1 MARDLGVSQR
11 RVRDRVQDPEPF
23 VRGEFKEETSEARRL
38 HDARIV
44 RVDTKAFGTSR
55 TQIHERPM
63 VGAAATQTGEL
74 RLTGNGGHGAAKDEP
89 DAVGPLHGAV
99 ASHGR
104 LILAVIIAAAF
115 LDVVDFSVVQVAL
128 PTIQRE
134 FLAPLAESEWVTG
147 VYGLTLAGFL
157 MVSGRAGDVYGQKRL
172 FIFGIVLF
180 TLSSLSAGLA
190 PSLLSL
196 VVSRAIQGIAAAMTT
211 ATALAILAATFPE
224 GRERNRAFGVLVSIL
239 SAGFAA
245 GSIAGGVLTAAFG
258 WRSVMFVNVP
268 IGAVATILAQRFISR
283 NGGVR
288 ATSRRL
294 DIPGAIT
301 VTAGLIL
308 LVYAFT
314 IAATDGLFT
323 IQAALPL
330 GLSALTLAAFLA
342 IEYRSKAPLMPL
354 AFVRRRTT
362 LTANVL
368 SLVVS
373 SSAGALIVLTVYLQ
387 QVLSYSPLDAG
398 LAFLPAAA
406 IFFFVGGWGSSWLMN
421 RLGLKRV
428 LVIST
433 TFVTLG
439 LAALAPLP
447 VSAGYLG
454 ILPGTILWA
463 LGASIGF
470 PALAIAGLAGTKHGE
485 EGLAS
490 GLIQTSQRLG
500 FPLGLSMVL
509 TVASAFDPGL
519 GLTGFRYAFLG
530 AAVLSVIGLGIAL
543 RFRGEDV
550 PTFTGQAAPGLDAVG
565 ERSDF
570 E

>member
-134 FLAPLAESEWVTG
+134 FLAPLAESQWVTG
-147 VYGLTLAGFL
+147 VYGLNLAGFL
-157 MVSGRAGDVYGQKRL
+157 MVSGRAGDVYGQKRMFL
-172 FIFGIVLF
+172 VGIVLF
-180 TLSSLSAGLA
+180 TLASLTAGLA

-224 GRERNRAFGVLVSIL
+224 GPARNRAFGILVSVL

-268 IGAVATILAQRFISR
+268 IGAAATVLAQRYIAR
-283 NGGVR
+283 NGGRAVVR
-288 ATSRRL
+288 RI
-294 DIPGAIT
+294 DIPGAVS
-301 VTAGLIL
+301 VTAGLVP

-314 IAATDGLFT
+314 VAATDGLFT
-323 IQAALPL
+323 VQTAVPLALSVL
-330 GLSALTLAAFLA
+330 ALVGFLA
-342 IEYRSKAPLMPL
+342 IESRSKAPLMPL
-354 AFVRRRTT
+354 AFLRRRTT

-368 SLVVS
+368 SLFVS

-387 QVLSYSPLDAG
+387 QILGYSPLEAG

-421 RLGLKRV
+421 RLGMKRV
-428 LVIST
+428 LVASSA
-433 TFVTLG
+433 FVTLG
-439 LAALAPLP
+439 LAFLAPLP
-447 VSAGYLG
+447 VAAGYWG
-454 ILPGTILWA
+454 ILPGTMVWA

-470 PALAIAGLAGTKHGE
+470 PALAIAGLAGTKPGE

-500 FPLGLSMVL
+500 FPLGLSMVF
-509 TVASAFDPGL
+509 TVGSAFDPKL
-519 GLTGFRYAFLG
+519 GLSGYRYAFAA
-530 AAVLSVIGLGIAL
+530 AAVLAALGFGIAL
-543 RFRGEDV
+543 RFRNERAPVLVGRATPDSYSFGDRGEV
-550 PTFTGQAAPGLDAVG
+550 
-565 ERSDF
+565 E
-570 E
+570 

>member
-128 PTIQRE
+128 PTIQR
-134 FLAPLAESEWVTG
+134 
-147 VYGLTLAGFL
+147 
-157 MVSGRAGDVYGQKRL
+157 
-172 FIFGIVLF
+172 
-180 TLSSLSAGLA
+180 
-190 PSLLSL
+190 
-196 VVSRAIQGIAAAMTT
+196 
-211 ATALAILAATFPE
+211 AILAPTFPE

-294 DIPGAIT
+294 DIPGAMT

-330 GLSALTLAAFLA
+330 GLSALTLAAFLV

-387 QVLSYSPLDAG
+387 QVLGYSPLDAG

-421 RLGLKRV
+421 GLGLKRV

-433 TFVTLG
+433 TFVPLG

-447 VSAGYLG
+447 VAWGYLG

-500 FPLGLSMVL
+500 FPLGLSLVL
-509 TVASAFDPGL
+509 TVASTFDPQL
-519 GLTGFRYAFLG
+519 GLTGFRYAFFG
-530 AAVLSVIGLGIAL
+530 AAVLSAIGLGIAL

-550 PTFTGQAAPGLDAVG
+550 PAFTSQATPDLGAAG
-565 ERSDF
+565 EPSDY

>member
-1 MARDLGVSQR
+1 MTENQQEQR
-11 RVRDRVQDPEPF
+11 IAGPTQAEP
-23 VRGEFKEETSEARRL
+23 A
-38 HDARIV
+38 A
-44 RVDTKAFGTSR
+44 GT
-55 TQIHERPM
+55 
-63 VGAAATQTGEL
+63 GLAAHA
-74 RLTGNGGHGAAKDEP
+74 
-89 DAVGPLHGAV
+89 
-99 ASHGR
+99 R

-134 FLAPLAESEWVTG
+134 FLAPLAESQWVTG

-157 MVSGRAGDVYGQKRL
+157 MVSGRAGDVYGQKRMFL
-172 FIFGIVLF
+172 VGIVLF
-180 TLSSLSAGLA
+180 TLASLTAGLA

-196 VVSRAIQGIAAAMTT
+196 VASRAIQGIAAAMTT

-224 GRERNRAFGVLVSIL
+224 GPERNRAFGILVSVL

-268 IGAVATILAQRFISR
+268 IGAAATLLAQRYIAR
-283 NGGVR
+283 NGGR
-288 ATSRRL
+288 AVGRL
-294 DIPGAIT
+294 DIPGAVT

-314 IAATDGLFT
+314 VAATDGLFT
-323 IQAALPL
+323 VQTAVPLALSVL
-330 GLSALTLAAFLA
+330 ALVGFLA

-354 AFVRRRTT
+354 AFLRRRTT
-362 LTANVL
+362 LSANVL
-368 SLVVS
+368 SLFVS

-387 QVLSYSPLDAG
+387 QILGYSPLEAG

-406 IFFFVGGWGSSWLMN
+406 IFFVVGGWGSSWLMN
-421 RLGLKRV
+421 RLGMKRV
-428 LVIST
+428 LVASSA
-433 TFVTLG
+433 FVTLG
-439 LAALAPLP
+439 LALLAPLP
-447 VSAGYLG
+447 VAAGYWG
-454 ILPGTILWA
+454 ILPGTMVWA

-470 PALAIAGLAGTKHGE
+470 PALAIAGLAGTKPGE

-509 TVASAFDPGL
+509 TVASAFDPQL
-519 GLTGFRYAFLG
+519 GLSGYRYAFAA
-530 AAVLSVIGLGIAL
+530 AAVLAALGFGIAL
-543 RFRGEDV
+543 RFRNER
-550 PTFTGQAAPGLDAVG
+550 APILVERATPDPRSVG
-565 ERSDF
+565 EPG
-570 E
+570 EVE

>member
-1 MARDLGVSQR
+1 MTANHQR
-11 RVRDRVQDPEPF
+11 AGIEGDGHV
-23 VRGEFKEETSEARRL
+23 
-38 HDARIV
+38 
-44 RVDTKAFGTSR
+44 
-55 TQIHERPM
+55 ERS
-63 VGAAATQTGEL
+63 VGAT
-74 RLTGNGGHGAAKDEP
+74 
-89 DAVGPLHGAV
+89 VG
-99 ASHGR
+99 SHAR

-134 FLAPLAESEWVTG
+134 FLAPLAESQWVTG

-172 FIFGIVLF
+172 FVFGIVLF
-180 TLSSLSAGLA
+180 TVSSLSAGLA

-224 GRERNRAFGVLVSIL
+224 GKERNRAFGILVSIL

-268 IGAVATILAQRFISR
+268 IGAVATILAQRFVAR
-283 NGGVR
+283 NGGR

-294 DIPGAIT
+294 DIPGAVT

-330 GLSALTLAAFLA
+330 GLSALTLALFLA

-354 AFVRRRTT
+354 AFLRRRTT

-387 QVLSYSPLDAG
+387 QVLGYSPLDAG

-428 LVIST
+428 LLIST

-447 VSAGYLG
+447 VAAGYLG
-454 ILPGTILWA
+454 ILPGTMLWA
-463 LGASIGF
+463 AGASIGF
-470 PALAIAGLAGTKHGE
+470 PALAIAGLSGTKHGE
-485 EGLAS
+485 AGLAS

-500 FPLGLSMVL
+500 FPLGLSLVL
-509 TVASAFDPGL
+509 TVASTFDPLL
-519 GLTGFRYAFLG
+519 GLTGFRYAFAG
-530 AAVLSVIGLGIAL
+530 AAVLSAIGVGIAL
-543 RFRGEDV
+543 RFRGESV
-550 PTFTGQAAPGLDAVG
+550 PAMVG
-565 ERSDF
+565 EATPDLGPVGDRGDV

>member
-1 MARDLGVSQR
+1 MTGKRTSLTEIR
-11 RVRDRVQDPEPF
+11 RQEDVAGDTEPTVR
-23 VRGEFKEETSEARRL
+23 A
-38 HDARIV
+38 
-44 RVDTKAFGTSR
+44 
-55 TQIHERPM
+55 
-63 VGAAATQTGEL
+63 GAAL
-74 RLTGNGGHGAAKDEP
+74 
-89 DAVGPLHGAV
+89 V
-99 ASHGR
+99 SHAR
-104 LILAVIIAAAF
+104 LILAVVIAAAF

-134 FLAPLAESEWVTG
+134 FLAPLAESQWVTG

-196 VVSRAIQGIAAAMTT
+196 VVSRAIQGVAAAMTT

-224 GRERNRAFGVLVSIL
+224 GNERNRAFGVLVSIL

-245 GSIAGGVLTAAFG
+245 GSIAGGILTAAFG

-268 IGAVATILAQRFISR
+268 IGAVATILAQRFIAR
-283 NGGVR
+283 NGPR
-288 ATSRRL
+288 TTSKRL

-387 QVLSYSPLDAG
+387 KVLGYSPLDAG

-406 IFFFVGGWGSSWLMN
+406 IFFFVGGWGAPWLLN
-421 RLGLKRV
+421 RIGMKRV
-428 LVIST
+428 LVASS

-454 ILPGTILWA
+454 ILPGTVLWA

-500 FPLGLSMVL
+500 FPLGLSLVL
-509 TVASAFDPGL
+509 TVASTFDPLL
-519 GLTGFRYAFLG
+519 GLTGFRYAF
-530 AAVLSVIGLGIAL
+530 V
-543 RFRGEDV
+543 
-550 PTFTGQAAPGLDAVG
+550 
-565 ERSDF
+565 
-570 E
+570 

>member
-1 MARDLGVSQR
+1 LTENQQKR
-11 RVRDRVQDPEPF
+11 RNE
-23 VRGEFKEETSEARRL
+23 G
-38 HDARIV
+38 
-44 RVDTKAFGTSR
+44 
-55 TQIHERPM
+55 HEQAAPTA
-63 VGAAATQTGEL
+63 GAAL
-74 RLTGNGGHGAAKDEP
+74 AAH
-89 DAVGPLHGAV
+89 A
-99 ASHGR
+99 R

-134 FLAPLAESEWVTG
+134 FLAPLAESQWVTG

-157 MVSGRAGDVYGQKRL
+157 MVSGRAGDVYGQKRMFL
-172 FIFGIVLF
+172 VGIVLF
-180 TLSSLSAGLA
+180 TIASLTAGLA

-224 GRERNRAFGVLVSIL
+224 GPERNRAFGILVSVL

-245 GSIAGGVLTAAFG
+245 GSIAGGILTAAFG

-268 IGAVATILAQRFISR
+268 IGAAATVLAQRYIAR
-283 NGGVR
+283 NGGR
-288 ATSRRL
+288 AVVRRL
-294 DIPGAIT
+294 DIPGAVS

-314 IAATDGLFT
+314 VAATDGLFT
-323 IQAALPL
+323 VQTAVPLALSVL
-330 GLSALTLAAFLA
+330 ALVGFLA

-354 AFVRRRTT
+354 AFLRRRTT
-362 LTANVL
+362 LSANVL
-368 SLVVS
+368 SLFVS

-387 QVLSYSPLDAG
+387 QILGYSPLEAG

-406 IFFFVGGWGSSWLMN
+406 IFFVVGGWGSSWLMN
-421 RLGLKRV
+421 RLGMKRV
-428 LVIST
+428 LVASSA
-433 TFVTLG
+433 FVTLG
-439 LAALAPLP
+439 LALLAPLP
-447 VSAGYLG
+447 VAAGYWG
-454 ILPGTILWA
+454 ILPGTMVWA

-470 PALAIAGLAGTKHGE
+470 PALAIAGLAGTKPGE

-509 TVASAFDPGL
+509 TVASAFDPQL
-519 GLTGFRYAFLG
+519 GLSGYRYAFAA
-530 AAVLSVIGLGIAL
+530 AAVLAALGFGIAL
-543 RFRGEDV
+543 RLRSEW
-550 PTFTGQAAPGLDAVG
+550 APILVERATPDPRSVG
-565 ERSDF
+565 EPG
-570 E
+570 EVE

>member
-1 MARDLGVSQR
+1 MTENQQER
-11 RVRDRVQDPEPF
+11 RNEGHAQAAP
-23 VRGEFKEETSEARRL
+23 TA
-38 HDARIV
+38 
-44 RVDTKAFGTSR
+44 
-55 TQIHERPM
+55 
-63 VGAAATQTGEL
+63 GAAL
-74 RLTGNGGHGAAKDEP
+74 AAH
-89 DAVGPLHGAV
+89 A
-99 ASHGR
+99 R

-134 FLAPLAESEWVTG
+134 FLAPLAESQWVTG

-157 MVSGRAGDVYGQKRL
+157 MVSGRAGDVYGQKRMFL
-172 FIFGIVLF
+172 VGIVLF
-180 TLSSLSAGLA
+180 TLASLTAGLA

-196 VVSRAIQGIAAAMTT
+196 VASRAIQGIAAAMTT

-224 GRERNRAFGVLVSIL
+224 GPERNRAFGILVSVL

-268 IGAVATILAQRFISR
+268 IGAAATLLAQRYIAR
-283 NGGVR
+283 NGGR
-288 ATSRRL
+288 AVVRRL
-294 DIPGAIT
+294 DIPGAVS

-314 IAATDGLFT
+314 VAATDGLFT
-323 IQAALPL
+323 VQTAVPLALSVL
-330 GLSALTLAAFLA
+330 ALVGFLA

-354 AFVRRRTT
+354 AFLRRRTT
-362 LTANVL
+362 LSANVL
-368 SLVVS
+368 SLFVS

-387 QVLSYSPLDAG
+387 QILGYSPLEAG

-406 IFFFVGGWGSSWLMN
+406 IFFVVGGWGSSWLMN
-421 RLGLKRV
+421 RLGMKRV
-428 LVIST
+428 LVASSA
-433 TFVTLG
+433 FVTLG
-439 LAALAPLP
+439 LALLAPLP
-447 VSAGYLG
+447 VAAGYWG
-454 ILPGTILWA
+454 ILPGTMVWA

-470 PALAIAGLAGTKHGE
+470 PALAIAGLAGTKPGE

-509 TVASAFDPGL
+509 TVASAFDPQL
-519 GLTGFRYAFLG
+519 GLSGYRYAFAA
-530 AAVLSVIGLGIAL
+530 AAVLAALGFGIAL
-543 RFRGEDV
+543 RLRSES
-550 PTFTGQAAPGLDAVG
+550 APILVERATPDPRSVG
-565 ERSDF
+565 EPG
-570 E
+570 EVE

>member
-134 FLAPLAESEWVTG
+134 FLAPLAESQWVTG

-283 NGGVR
+283 NGGGR

-294 DIPGAIT
+294 DIPGAVT

-387 QVLSYSPLDAG
+387 QVLGYSPLDAG

-433 TFVTLG
+433 AFVTLG
-439 LAALAPLP
+439 LAMLAPLP
-447 VSAGYLG
+447 VAAGYLG
-454 ILPGTILWA
+454 ILPGTILWS

-470 PALAIAGLAGTKHGE
+470 PALAIAGLSGTKPGE

-500 FPLGLSMVL
+500 FPLGLSLVL
-509 TVASAFDPGL
+509 TVASTFDPQL

-530 AAVLSVIGLGIAL
+530 AAVLSAVGLGIAL
-543 RFRGEDV
+543 RFRSESV
-550 PTFTGQAAPGLDAVG
+550 PSFVEGDAG
-565 ERSDF
+565 ARF
-570 E
+570 GRGAR

>member
-1 MARDLGVSQR
+1 
-11 RVRDRVQDPEPF
+11 
-23 VRGEFKEETSEARRL
+23 
-38 HDARIV
+38 
-44 RVDTKAFGTSR
+44 
-55 TQIHERPM
+55 M

-74 RLTGNGGHGAAKDEP
+74 RLTGNEGHGAAKDEP
-89 DAVGPLHGAV
+89 DATGPLHGAV

-134 FLAPLAESEWVTG
+134 FLAPLAESQWVTG

-196 VVSRAIQGIAAAMTT
+196 VVSRAIQGVAAAMTT

-224 GRERNRAFGVLVSIL
+224 GKERNRAFGVLVSIL

-245 GSIAGGVLTAAFG
+245 GSIAGGILTAAFG

-283 NGGVR
+283 NGGGR

-330 GLSALTLAAFLA
+330 GLSALTLAVFLA

-387 QVLSYSPLDAG
+387 QVLGYSPLDAG

-500 FPLGLSMVL
+500 FPLGLSLVL

-519 GLTGFRYAFLG
+519 GLSGFRYAFLG

-550 PTFTGQAAPGLDAVG
+550 PTLTGQATADLGAVG
-565 ERSDF
+565 EQSDF

>member
-1 MARDLGVSQR
+1 MRGTALTAPREGNSLTENARHEGFDGDIDRVSQTR
-11 RVRDRVQDPEPF
+11 
-23 VRGEFKEETSEARRL
+23 
-38 HDARIV
+38 
-44 RVDTKAFGTSR
+44 
-55 TQIHERPM
+55 
-63 VGAAATQTGEL
+63 AAA
-74 RLTGNGGHGAAKDEP
+74 
-89 DAVGPLHGAV
+89 
-99 ASHGR
+99 ASHAR
-104 LILAVIIAAAF
+104 VILFVVIAAAF

-134 FLAPLAESEWVTG
+134 FLAPLAESQWVTG

-172 FIFGIVLF
+172 FMFGIVLF

-224 GRERNRAFGVLVSIL
+224 GKERNRAFGVLVSIL

-245 GSIAGGVLTAAFG
+245 GSITGGILTAAFG

-283 NGGVR
+283 NGGGR

-294 DIPGAIT
+294 DIPGAVT

-314 IAATDGLFT
+314 IAATDGFFT

-330 GLSALTLAAFLA
+330 GLSALTLVAFLA
-342 IEYRSKAPLMPL
+342 IEYQSKAPLMPL

-387 QVLSYSPLDAG
+387 QVLGYSPLDAG

-500 FPLGLSMVL
+500 FPLGLSLVL
-509 TVASAFDPGL
+509 TVASTFDPQL
-519 GLTGFRYAFLG
+519 VLTGFRYAFLG
-530 AAVLSVIGLGIAL
+530 AAVLSAVGLGIAL
-543 RFRGEDV
+543 RFRSESV
-550 PTFTGQAAPGLDAVG
+550 PAFVDGPGHELGSVG
-565 ERSDF
+565 EPGDP

>member
-1 MARDLGVSQR
+1 VAGDTEPTLRAGTAFVSH
-11 RVRDRVQDPEPF
+11 
-23 VRGEFKEETSEARRL
+23 A
-38 HDARIV
+38 
-44 RVDTKAFGTSR
+44 
-55 TQIHERPM
+55 
-63 VGAAATQTGEL
+63 
-74 RLTGNGGHGAAKDEP
+74 
-89 DAVGPLHGAV
+89 
-99 ASHGR
+99 R
-104 LILAVIIAAAF
+104 LILAVVIAAAF

-134 FLAPLAESEWVTG
+134 FLAPLAESQWVTG

-180 TLSSLSAGLA
+180 TVSSLSAGLA

-224 GRERNRAFGVLVSIL
+224 GKERNRAFGVLVSIL

-245 GSIAGGVLTAAFG
+245 GSIAGGILTAAFG

-268 IGAVATILAQRFISR
+268 IGAVATILAQRFIAR
-283 NGGVR
+283 NGPR
-288 ATSRRL
+288 ATSKRL
-294 DIPGAIT
+294 DIPGAVT

-314 IAATDGLFT
+314 IAATDGLFN

-342 IEYRSKAPLMPL
+342 IEFRSKVPLMPL
-354 AFVRRRTT
+354 AFLRRRTT

-387 QVLSYSPLDAG
+387 GVLGYSPLDAG

-421 RLGLKRV
+421 RIGLKRV
-428 LVIST
+428 LVVST

-447 VSAGYLG
+447 VAWGYLG
-454 ILPGTILWA
+454 VLPGTMLWA

-509 TVASAFDPGL
+509 TVASAFDPQL

-530 AAVLSVIGLGIAL
+530 AAVLSAIGLGIAL
-543 RFRGEDV
+543 RFRGETV
-550 PTFTGQAAPGLDAVG
+550 PAIADRAAPDLGPVG
-565 ERSDF
+565 ERGDV

>member
-1 MARDLGVSQR
+1 M
-11 RVRDRVQDPEPF
+11 
-23 VRGEFKEETSEARRL
+23 
-38 HDARIV
+38 
-44 RVDTKAFGTSR
+44 
-55 TQIHERPM
+55 
-63 VGAAATQTGEL
+63 
-74 RLTGNGGHGAAKDEP
+74 TGNVRHQQAADE
-89 DAVGPLHGAV
+89 LHAESQARGAV
-99 ASHGR
+99 VSHAR
-104 LILAVIIAAAF
+104 LILAVVIAAAF

-134 FLAPLAESEWVTG
+134 FLAPLAESQWVTG

-172 FIFGIVLF
+172 FLFGIVLF
-180 TLSSLSAGLA
+180 TVSSLSAGLA

-224 GRERNRAFGVLVSIL
+224 GKERNRAFGVLVSIL

-245 GSIAGGVLTAAFG
+245 GSIAGGILTAAFG

-268 IGAVATILAQRFISR
+268 IGAVATILAQRFIAR
-283 NGGVR
+283 NGPR
-288 ATSRRL
+288 AASKRL
-294 DIPGAIT
+294 DIPGAVT

-323 IQAALPL
+323 MQAALPL
-330 GLSALTLAAFLA
+330 GLSVLILAAFLA

-354 AFVRRRTT
+354 AFLRRRTT

-387 QVLSYSPLDAG
+387 GVLGYSPLDAG

-421 RLGLKRV
+421 RIGLKRV
-428 LVIST
+428 LIIST
-433 TFVTLG
+433 AFVTLG
-439 LAALAPLP
+439 LAMLAPLP
-447 VSAGYLG
+447 VAAGYLG
-454 ILPGTILWA
+454 ILPGTILWS

-470 PALAIAGLAGTKHGE
+470 PALAIAGLSGTKPGE

-500 FPLGLSMVL
+500 FPLGLSLVL
-509 TVASAFDPGL
+509 TVASTFDPQL
-519 GLTGFRYAFLG
+519 GLTGFRYAFLS
-530 AAVLSVIGLGIAL
+530 AAVLSAVGLGIAL
-543 RFRGEDV
+543 RFRSESVPAFVERATPERGSVAERGEI
-550 PTFTGQAAPGLDAVG
+550 
-565 ERSDF
+565 E
-570 E
+570 